1 MATIRIAGRSAG
13 RAAVAV
19 VLAMTVLALA
29 ALMAGAVRAETR
41 EARLDALGAQIRAHH
56 GKLTPTLIEAM
67 GRSALAARGEPR
79 FYGAW
84 RVLNYYR
91 NNGQDADFERWA
103 GLLRKAAARDGE
115 PRLAGMVEAM
125 ALSAPVLSGRAD
137 ALDDAAW
144 SRFDA
149 AGPDVRRVVQLERLR
164 VAVALSHWAR
174 ASTVGAALIRDA
186 DGPDRLTWPLAA
198 EAHTQLSMAL
208 SDLGDHVSALDHMA
222 AAAVLDQKIGSATQD
237 AERVYDLA
245 DMASAAGE
253 YAAAERLAALHGE
266 VIKTSGGPRATFF
279 NRYLCA
285 SIAYDQAQWA
295 RTLRCLDGVAPL
307 LDQPEDGWAVGAL
320 RMRLEVRA
328 RLGDAQGARR
338 DFARLR
344 AAPDGL
350 GAEDPLSD
358 LFSDAYTLRAEK
370 RGLEAFDVYDRWRR
384 KAMRAMDE
392 DHQHKIADISSALQ
406 AELGAKRERLQH
418 VEKEAALQRGL
429 NTAWTLVAG
438 LMTLLAAGG
447 AAWILHQRRISRQL
461 RDARARAEAASQAKS
476 TFLATMSHELRT
488 PLNGMLGLAQ
498 ALKLEPLEPGER
510 EQVEL
515 LEDSGRNLLTLLN
528 DVLDLSKIEAG
539 KLDIAPIPGD
549 LVQTC
554 ARAARLHGALAA
566 DKGLAITFIADGDT
580 PASLSFDPVRVRQC
594 VSNLLSNAVKFTAQG
609 EVAMTLRCEPLAD
622 GDVLATIRVADTGV
636 GMSAETLA
644 KLFGAYVQAD
654 AATARQFGG
663 TGLGLN
669 ITRRL
674 AEMMGGG
681 VTVESQEG
689 VGSTFTL
696 SFRCGAAVV
705 EAPPAEAEDAA
716 APFDLQGRKIL
727 LVDDHPVNRKVV
739 GVMLAPF
746 GCVVVEAEHGQAALD
761 RLETESFDVV
771 LMDVNMPV
779 MDGLEATRRIRA
791 RPDWAGLPIIAL
803 TADVMDDQV
812 QACREAGMDDFVV
825 KPIDM
830 AALVSAVTRA
840 GRTPAAASREAGQG
854 VARGASRERRRAG
867 LATGR

>member
-1 MATIRIAGRSAG
+1 MG
-13 RAAVAV
+13 
-19 VLAMTVLALA
+19 LALA
-29 ALMAGAVRAETR
+29 AALVLGALTVGAAHAETR
-41 EARLDALGAQIRAHH
+41 AERLDALGAQIRAHH
-56 GKLTPTLIEAM
+56 GKLTPTLIESM
-67 GRSALAARGEPR
+67 GRSALEAKGDAR

-91 NNGQDADFERWA
+91 NNGQDADFDRWA
-103 GLLRKAAARDGE
+103 GQLRKVATRDGD
-115 PRLAGMVEAM
+115 PRLAGMAEAM
-125 ALSAPVLSGRAD
+125 RLSGPVLSGRAD
-137 ALDDAAW
+137 SLDDAVW

-149 AGPDVRRVVQLERLR
+149 AGPDVRRVAQLERLR
-164 VAVALSHWAR
+164 VAVGLNQWAR
-174 ASTVGAALIRDA
+174 ASAVGAALIRDV
-186 DGPDRLTWPLAA
+186 DGQNRLTWPLAA
-198 EAHTQLSMAL
+198 EAHTLLATTL
-208 SDLGDHVSALDHMA
+208 GDLGDHLSALDHLTA
-222 AAAVLDQKIGSATQD
+222 AADLDRRIGSATQD

-295 RTLRCLDGVAPL
+295 RTLRCLDTVAPL
-307 LDQPEDGWAVGAL
+307 LDKPQDGWAVGAL
-320 RMRLEVRA
+320 RMRLEVKA
-328 RLGDAQGARR
+328 RLGDAKGARQ

-370 RGLEAFDVYDRWRR
+370 KGLEAFDVYDRWRR
-384 KAMRAMDE
+384 KAMRAMKE
-392 DHQHKIADISSALQ
+392 DHQHKIAAISSALQ
-406 AELGAKRERLQH
+406 AELGSKREQLQH

-429 NTAWTLVAG
+429 NTAWTMVAG

-447 AAWILHQRRISRQL
+447 AAWMVHQRRVSREL
-461 RDARARAEAASQAKS
+461 RDARARAEAASEAKS

-498 ALKLEPLEPGER
+498 TLKLEPLEPGER

-554 ARAARLHGALAA
+554 ARLVRVQGALAA
-566 DKGLAITFIADGDT
+566 DKGLAITFAAADDT

-594 VSNLLSNAVKFTAQG
+594 VSNLLSNAVKFTAHG

-622 GDVLATIRVADTGV
+622 GEVLATIRVSDTGV
-636 GMSAETLA
+636 GMSPETLA

-654 AATARQFGG
+654 ASTARRFGG

-674 AEMMGGG
+674 AVMMGGD

-696 SFRCGAAVV
+696 SFRCGAL
-705 EAPPAEAEDAA
+705 AEATPRTEAEAAA
-716 APFDLQGRKIL
+716 APFDLRERRVL

-761 RLETESFDVV
+761 RLEAEPFDVV

-803 TADVMDDQV
+803 TADVMDDQI

-825 KPIDM
+825 KPVDM
-830 AALVSAVTRA
+830 AALVATVTRA
-840 GRTPAAASREAGQG
+840 GRTPRQTDHETGPSPERRMTSLAASR
-854 VARGASRERRRAG
+854 
-867 LATGR
+867 

>member
-1 MATIRIAGRSAG
+1 
-13 RAAVAV
+13 
-19 VLAMTVLALA
+19 MTVLTLVALT
-29 ALMAGAVRAETR
+29 AGPARAETR
-41 EARLDALGAQIRAHH
+41 EARLDALGEQIRAHH
-56 GKLTPTLIEAM
+56 GKLTPTLIETM
-67 GRSALAARGEPR
+67 GRSALAAKGDAR
-79 FYGAW
+79 FYSAW

-91 NNGQDADFERWA
+91 NNGQDADFARWGA
-103 GLLRKAAARDGE
+103 QLRTAAARDGE

-125 ALSAPVLSGRAD
+125 TLSAPVLSGRAD
-137 ALDDAAW
+137 HLDDAVW

-149 AGPDVRRVVQLERLR
+149 AGPDVRRVAQLERLR
-164 VAVALSHWAR
+164 VAVALSQWAN
-174 ASTVGAALIRDA
+174 ASTVGTALIRDV
-186 DGPDRLTWPLAA
+186 DGQNPLTWPLAA
-198 EAHTQLSMAL
+198 EAHTLLSTTL
-208 SDLGDHVSALDHMA
+208 GDLGDHVSALDHMTSA
-222 AAAVLDQKIGSATQD
+222 AALDRKIGSATQD

-245 DMASAAGE
+245 SMASAAGE
-253 YAAAERLAALHGE
+253 YAAAQRLAALHGE
-266 VIKTSGGPRATFF
+266 VIKTSGGPRALFF

-285 SIAYDQAQWA
+285 SIAFDQAQWP
-295 RTLRCLDGVAPL
+295 RVLRCLDDIAPL
-307 LDQPEDGWAVGAL
+307 LDRPEDGWAVAAL
-320 RMRLEVRA
+320 RLRLEVKA
-328 RLGDAQGARR
+328 RLGDAKGARR

-350 GAEDPLSD
+350 GAEDPLFD
-358 LFSDAYTLRAEK
+358 LFSDAYILRAEK

-384 KAMRAMDE
+384 KAMLALDE

-447 AAWILHQRRISRQL
+447 AAWVVHQRRVSRQL
-461 RDARARAEAASQAKS
+461 REARARAEAASEAKS

-549 LVQTC
+549 LVHTC
-554 ARAARLHGALAA
+554 TRAARLHGALAA
-566 DKGLAITFIADGDT
+566 DKGLAISFAAEGDT

-622 GDVLATIRVADTGV
+622 GDVLATIRVADSGV
-636 GMSAETLA
+636 GMSAETLSR
-644 KLFGAYVQAD
+644 LFGAYVQAD
-654 AATARQFGG
+654 AATAREFGG

-696 SFRCGAAVV
+696 SFRCGAVAV
-705 EAPPAEAEDAA
+705 EAPQAEAEEDAP
-716 APFDLQGRKIL
+716 APFDLQGRKVL

-761 RLETESFDVV
+761 RLETEAFDVV

-791 RPDWAGLPIIAL
+791 RSEWAALPVIAL
-803 TADVMDDQV
+803 TADVMDDQIR
-812 QACREAGMDDFVV
+812 ACREAGMDDFVV
-825 KPIDM
+825 KPVDM

-840 GRTPAAASREAGQG
+840 GRTPVTDHEAGQDVG
-854 VARGASRERRRAG
+854 PGASRARRRAG
-867 LATGR
+867 VATGG

>member
-1 MATIRIAGRSAG
+1 MAPIRIAAKRIGHA
-13 RAAVAV
+13 ALAVA
-19 VLAMTVLALA
+19 LALT
-29 ALMAGAVRAETR
+29 ALTAGAARAETR

-56 GKLTPTLIEAM
+56 GKLTPMLIEAM
-67 GRSALAARGEPR
+67 GRSALEAKGDAR
-79 FYGAW
+79 FYGVW

-91 NNGQDADFERWA
+91 NNGQDADFGRWA
-103 GLLRKAAARDGE
+103 GQLRTVAARDGE
-115 PRLAGMVEAM
+115 PRLAAMADAM
-125 ALSAPVLSGRAD
+125 ALSEPVLSGRAD
-137 ALDDAAW
+137 HLDDAAW
-144 SRFDA
+144 SRFDGS
-149 AGPDVRRVVQLERLR
+149 GPDVRRVAQLERLR
-164 VAVALSHWAR
+164 VAAVLGHWAR
-174 ASTVGAALIRDA
+174 ASAVGSALIRDVE
-186 DGPDRLTWPLAA
+186 GPDRLTWPLAA
-198 EAHTQLSMAL
+198 EAHTLLSTTL
-208 SDLGDHVSALDHMA
+208 GELGDHVSALDHMTA
-222 AAAVLDQKIGSATQD
+222 AAALDRRIGSATQD

-245 DMASAAGE
+245 AMASAAGE

-266 VIKTSGGPRATFF
+266 VIKTSGGPRALFF

-295 RTLRCLDGVAPL
+295 RTLRCLDAVAPL
-307 LDQPEDGWAVGAL
+307 LDKPEDGWAVGAL
-320 RMRLEVRA
+320 RLRLEVKA
-328 RLGDAQGARR
+328 RLGDAKGARQ

-344 AAPDGL
+344 GAPDGL
-350 GAEDPLSD
+350 GAEDPLFD

-392 DHQHKIADISSALQ
+392 DQQRKIADISSALQ
-406 AELGAKRERLQH
+406 AELGAKRDRLQH

-447 AAWILHQRRISRQL
+447 AAWVFHQRRVSREL
-461 RDARARAEAASQAKS
+461 RDARSRAEAASEAKS

-498 ALKLEPLEPGER
+498 TLKLEPLEPGER

-515 LEDSGRNLLTLLN
+515 LEESGRNLLTLLN

-549 LVQTC
+549 LAQTC
-554 ARAARLHGALAA
+554 ARLVRVHGALAA
-566 DKGLAITFIADGDT
+566 DKGLAITFAAAGDT

-609 EVAMTLRCEPLAD
+609 EVAMILRCEPLAD
-622 GDVLATIRVADTGV
+622 GEVLATIRVRDTGV
-636 GMSAETLA
+636 GMSPETLA

-654 AATARQFGG
+654 AATTRQFGG

-674 AEMMGGG
+674 AGMMGGD

-689 VGSTFTL
+689 VGSTFIL
-696 SFRCGAAVV
+696 SFRCGSLAA
-705 EAPPAEAEDAA
+705 EAPQAEAEEAAA
-716 APFDLQGRKIL
+716 APFDLQGRRVL
-727 LVDDHPVNRKVV
+727 VVDDHPVNRKVV
-739 GVMLAPF
+739 SVMLAPF
-746 GCVVVEAEHGQAALD
+746 GCMIVEAEHGQAALD
-761 RLETESFDVV
+761 RLETEPFDVV

-779 MDGLEATRRIRA
+779 MGGLEATRRIRA

-803 TADVMDDQV
+803 TADVMDDQI

-825 KPIDM
+825 KPVDM

-840 GRTPAAASREAGQG
+840 GRVSGPADRLVPGTSSERRKARLAASG
-854 VARGASRERRRAG
+854 
-867 LATGR
+867 

>member
-1 MATIRIAGRSAG
+1 MATISIAGRSAG
-13 RAAVAV
+13 RAAMAVA
-19 VLAMTVLALA
+19 LAMTLLILTAPATGA
-29 ALMAGAVRAETR
+29 ARAETR
-41 EARLDALGAQIRAHH
+41 EARLDALGQQIRAHH
-56 GKLTPTLIEAM
+56 GKLTPTLIETM
-67 GRSALAARGEPR
+67 GRSALAAKGDAR

-91 NNGQDADFERWA
+91 NNGQDADFARWS
-103 GLLRKAAARDGE
+103 GQLRAAAARDDE
-115 PRLAGMVEAM
+115 PRLAGMVDAM
-125 ALSAPVLSGRAD
+125 ALSAPVLSGRTD
-137 ALDDAAW
+137 RLDDTVW
-144 SRFDA
+144 RRFDV
-149 AGPDVRRVVQLERLR
+149 AGPDVRRVAQLERLR
-164 VAVALSHWAR
+164 VAVALSQWAK
-174 ASTVGAALIRDA
+174 ASTVGAALIRDV
-186 DGPDRLTWPLAA
+186 DGQDRLTWPLAA
-198 EAHTQLSMAL
+198 EAHTLVSTTL
-208 SDLGDHVSALDHMA
+208 GDLGDHVSALDHMA
-222 AAAVLDQKIGSATQD
+222 AAAALDQKIGSATQD

-245 DMASAAGE
+245 YMASAAGE

-266 VIKTSGGPRATFF
+266 VIKTSGGPRALFF

-285 SIAYDQAQWA
+285 SIAFDQAKW
-295 RTLRCLDGVAPL
+295 RRVLSCLDDITPL
-307 LDQPEDGWAVGAL
+307 LDRPEDGWAVAAL
-320 RMRLEVRA
+320 RLRLEVKA
-328 RLGDAQGARR
+328 RLGDAKGARR

-350 GAEDPLSD
+350 GAEDPLLD

-384 KAMRAMDE
+384 KAMRALDE

-406 AELGAKRERLQH
+406 AELGAKRERLEH

-447 AAWILHQRRISRQL
+447 AAWVFHQRRVSRQL
-461 RDARARAEAASQAKS
+461 REARARAEAASEAKS

-566 DKGLAITFIADGDT
+566 DKGLAITFTVDGDT

-594 VSNLLSNAVKFTAQG
+594 VSNLLSNAVKFTAHG
-609 EVAMTLRCEPLAD
+609 EIAMTLRCEPLAD
-622 GDVLATIRVADTGV
+622 GDVRATIRVADSGV
-636 GMSAETLA
+636 GMSGETLSR
-644 KLFGAYVQAD
+644 LFGAYVQAD
-654 AATARQFGG
+654 AATAREFGG

-696 SFRCGAAVV
+696 CFRCDAVAV
-705 EAPPAEAEDAA
+705 EAPPAEAEEAA
-716 APFDLQGRKIL
+716 APLGLQARKVL

-761 RLETESFDVV
+761 RLETEAFDVV

-791 RPDWAGLPIIAL
+791 RPEWAALPVIAL

-812 QACREAGMDDFVV
+812 RACREAGMDDFVV
-825 KPIDM
+825 KPVDM
-830 AALVSAVTRA
+830 AALVGAVTRA
-840 GRTPAAASREAGQG
+840 GRTPATGHEAGQG
-854 VARGASRERRRAG
+854 VAPTASRERRRAG